1 MVTARSDV
9 PSQTGVQSPSL
20 SVVLPVYNQERYL
33 GAAVK
38 SILDQTYHDFEL
50 VVVDDGSTDAT
61 SSILRAIRDPRLRI
75 IWNQHAGFIEALRTG
90 IDQARAPWIA
100 RMDSDDLSVLSRL
113 ATQMA
118 FLASHPEYVF
128 VGSVFGIVTPNDRFL
143 DPVEQF
149 DWRALES
156 ADITF
161 AKVSFADP
169 STIFSK
175 RVALDC
181 GLYDQAFPGNEKP
194 LWYKMLSRGRGAV
207 IGRPLH
213 YVRWRL
219 GSLSRTDMSRGWL
232 DNRAIREK
240 YDPANVDVLV
250 QKHAPTAQRA
260 KLNAAIRCQQY
271 YLIAGDAGAARRV
284 AADAVRAAPTSS
296 EAWKMILRG
305 GLMRPSIRG
314 SSTLER
320 SMRYAAVAQ
329 PREILR

>member
-1 MVTARSDV
+1 MVTGRSEV
-9 PSQTGVQSPSL
+9 SAQTGVQSPSL

-38 SILDQTYHDFEL
+38 SILNQTYRDFEL

-61 SSILRAIRDPRLRI
+61 PNILATINDPRLRLI
-75 IWNQHAGFIEALRTG
+75 RNKHLGFIEALRTG
-90 IDQARAPWIA
+90 IDHARAPWIA
-100 RMDSDDLSVLSRL
+100 RMDSDDLSASSRL
-113 ATQMA
+113 ATQMT

-143 DPVEQF
+143 EPVEQF

-161 AKVSFADP
+161 ARVSFADP

-175 RVALDC
+175 QVALEC

-219 GSLSRTDMSRGWL
+219 GSLSRTDMSKGWL
-232 DNRAIREK
+232 DNRAIRQK
-240 YDPANVDVLV
+240 YDPENVGVLV
-250 QKHAPTAQRA
+250 QKRAPTAQRA

-271 YLIAGDAGAARRV
+271 YLLAGDAGAARQV
-284 AADAVRAAPTSS
+284 AADALRAAPTSS
-296 EAWKMILRG
+296 EAWKMIVRG
-305 GLMRPSIRG
+305 GLMRPALRG
-314 SSTLER
+314 SNAVER

-329 PREILR
+329 PREVL

>member
-1 MVTARSDV
+1 MVTNFSEA
-9 PSQTGVQSPSL
+9 PAEAGTASPSL
-20 SVVLPVYNQERYL
+20 SVVLPIYNQERYL

-38 SILDQTYHDFEL
+38 SILNQTYRDFEL
-50 VVVDDGSTDAT
+50 VIVDDGSTDAT
-61 SSILRAIRDPRLRI
+61 PNILATINDPRLRVI
-75 IWNQHAGFIEALRTG
+75 RNQHLGFIEALRKG
-90 IDQARAPWIA
+90 IDHARAPWIA
-100 RMDSDDLSVLSRL
+100 RMDSDDLSASSRL

-118 FLASHPEYVF
+118 FLANHPEYVF

-143 DPVEQF
+143 EPVEQF
-149 DWRALES
+149 DWRPLES

-161 AKVSFADP
+161 ARVSFADP

-175 RVALDC
+175 RIALEC

-219 GSLSRTDMSRGWL
+219 GSLSRSDMSKGWL
-232 DNRAIREK
+232 DNRTIRER
-240 YDPANVDVLV
+240 YDPDNVGMLA

-271 YLIAGDAGAARRV
+271 YLLAGDAGAARQV
-284 AADAVRAAPTSS
+284 AAEAVRAAPTSR
-296 EAWKMILRG
+296 EAWKMIVRG
-305 GLMRPSIRG
+305 RLMRP
-314 SSTLER
+314 TLRRSKPVER
-320 SMRYAAVAQ
+320 PMRYVAVAQ
-329 PREILR
+329 PGEIL